1 MMFLTIDAC
10 MAGHG
15 CQVGFHDLDRDGS
28 WVRVTPRAAAAAE
41 RGAIVALCPAPP
53 VVVGRRYALS
63 LVARADGDRTIEL
76 GVTGPAPPW
85 TDLGLEG
92 GSFRQ
97 VSLGAAIR
105 PFYFEIVAG
114 QTLPGSKIVFHLGG
128 SDLAVELGRILLT
141 PIHESSFSL
150 SGT

>member
-1 MMFLTIDAC
+1 MMFLSIDAC

-15 CQVGFHDLDRDGS
+15 CQVRFHELDRDGS
-28 WVRVTPRAAAAAE
+28 WVRITPRAAVAAA
-41 RGAIVALCPAPP
+41 RDAIVAFCPGPP

-76 GVTGPAPPW
+76 GLTVPAPPW
-85 TDLGLEG
+85 TDLGLDG

-114 QTLPGSKIVFHLGG
+114 QTLPGSQIVFHLGG
-128 SDLAVELGRILLT
+128 SDLAVELGRVLLSR
-141 PIHESSFSL
+141 IHDSSL
-150 SGT
+150 TR